1 VGNARFLYNNLIT
14 SESMLTVSSLRAGIV
29 TAAKK
34 EGTGSAVITITGSFS
49 GAVDVEY
56 TVEIDSIA
64 GGAEV
69 AQATF
74 RWSDGGGSWDATGV
88 ATSAA
93 NILLNNGVSIK
104 WTSGSGADFAVGDR
118 WYFKGINLFNAGK
131 MLDRDRDHLYKSAV
145 LETLNTVIVDF
156 GEDKAPKALVAYDHN
171 LSSAAVISLDMDSA
185 ATFDSGA
192 GGVPEVSEAVTWNA
206 EKIVHYIAAA
216 TSKRYARLGIADATN
231 LAGYIEIGELF
242 LGPYLEMSQNFSE
255 GYSEETA
262 ILKDTNTTPYGVER
276 DRFYNLQKIFQFE
289 FEAMPAAD
297 VASME
302 TLLAA
307 ISSRSA
313 GTFQPLWFNKDSA
326 IPGKTWMVK
335 IGALPTRYR
344 TMDRFDMPLE
354 MREVLKSA

>member
-1 VGNARFLYNNLIT
+1 MGNARFLYNNLIT

-34 EGTGSAVITITGSFS
+34 AGTGSAVITITGSFS

-206 EKIVHYIAAA
+206 EKILHYIAAA

-231 LAGYIEIGELF
+231 LEGHIQIGELF
-242 LGPYLEMSQNFSE
+242 LGPYLEMTRNFAE
-255 GYSEETA
+255 GYSEDNVL
-262 ILKDTNTTPYGVER
+262 IKDTNTTPYGVER
-276 DRFYNLQKIFQFE
+276 DRFYNIQKLFRFD

-307 ISSRSA
+307 ICSRSA
-313 GTFQPLWFNKDSA
+313 GTLQPVWFNKDSA
-326 IPGKTWMVK
+326 VPSKTWMVK
-335 IGALPTRYR
+335 IGGLPTRYG